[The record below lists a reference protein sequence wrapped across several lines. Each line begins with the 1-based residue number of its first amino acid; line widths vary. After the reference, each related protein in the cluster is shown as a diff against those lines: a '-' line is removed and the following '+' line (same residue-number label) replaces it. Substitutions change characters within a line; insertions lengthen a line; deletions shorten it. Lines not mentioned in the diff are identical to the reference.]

1 MLYPLPNL
9 HSTCLTRFHHLSLRC
24 LRLKLASQILDID
37 GGRFSWAQLQTP
49 VGDMPTARH
58 GHSACEVPASACYA
72 AGVSSGLGC
81 VLVFGGEG
89 RTGAGLEDVRP
100 TDSHELFLYD
110 PQVIPLLPY
119 TVLPIHV
126 SKRILYPLYS
136 SRNPLSFYFV
146 ARADPLESPHFGS
159 RRTFRCYPLNP

>member
-1 MLYPLPNL
+1 MTPCLLPNL
-9 HSTCLTRFHHLSLRC
+9 QSKHSFHHPILPWPSSIN
-24 LRLKLASQILDID
+24 LASQILDID
-37 GGRFSWAQLQTP
+37 GGRFSWAQVQTP
-49 VGDMPTARH
+49 VGDVPTARH

-110 PQVIPLLPY
+110 PQVFL
-119 TVLPIHV
+119 VLTD
-126 SKRILYPLYS
+126 
-136 SRNPLSFYFV
+136 FCT
-146 ARADPLESPHFGS
+146 ADP
-159 RRTFRCYPLNP
+159 R